1 MTQDPHGYQGNSAT
15 SYTIEQALHLMKEL
29 PLEGM
34 NEKLIINVMRTTL
47 ESAGVSIPRLLEM
60 ANERQDQITNEI
72 VRLQGEIS
80 SLNEAIQQKTGQ
92 VQQYQEALG
101 EIGSLRERFE

>member
-1 MTQDPHGYQGNSAT
+1 MTQDPQGPT
-15 SYTIEQALHLMKEL
+15 SYTIEQALQLMKEL

-34 NEKLIINVMRTTL
+34 NEKLIIGVIRSTL
-47 ESAGVSIPRLLEM
+47 ESTGVSIPHLLSM

-72 VRLQGEIS
+72 MRLQGEIA
-80 SLNEAIQQKTGQ
+80 SLNEAIQQKTMQ
-92 VQQYQEALG
+92 VQAYQEGLA

>member
-1 MTQDPHGYQGNSAT
+1 MTQDPQGYGTN
-15 SYTIEQALHLMKEL
+15 YTIEQALQLMKEL

-34 NEKLIINVMRTTL
+34 NEKLIISVIRSTL
-47 ESAGVSIPRLLEM
+47 ESAGVSLPNILAM

-80 SLNEAIQQKTGQ
+80 SLNEAIQQKTMQ
-92 VQQYQEALG
+92 VQAYQEGLA